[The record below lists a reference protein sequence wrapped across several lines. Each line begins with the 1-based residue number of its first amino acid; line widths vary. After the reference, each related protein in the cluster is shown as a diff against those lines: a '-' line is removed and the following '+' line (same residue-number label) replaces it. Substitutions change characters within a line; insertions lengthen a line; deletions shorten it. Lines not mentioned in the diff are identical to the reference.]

1 MLMNG
6 KEVNNIVIGG
16 QTFVREGLAPGLYS
30 FPNQTEGNQFEYKL
44 TISNGI
50 PSFSP
55 ITYGDDGYEHFVDIN
70 KTKTLVIR
78 IIDDGNNKYAL
89 VGGRR
94 GTSSSHSSTSTYL
107 FIWIKIAEF
116 GNKMV
121 RLPSELYPDV
131 NNYLKINTLP

>member
-6 KEVNNIVIGG
+6 KEINNLVIGG

-30 FPNQTEGNQFEYKL
+30 FPNPTEGNPSEYKL
-44 TISNGI
+44 TINNGI

-89 VGGRR
+89 VGGRP
-94 GTSSSHSSTSTYL
+94 GTSDSHGSTSTYS
-107 FIWIKIAEF
+107 FIWIKVQEF

-121 RLPSELYPDV
+121 RLPSELNPDV
-131 NNYLKINTLP
+131 NNHLEINRLW